1 MKLQWDR
8 WAYSAVSG
16 FISGGANAI
25 TSTGLFAAA
34 QASGWDVQALNLREM
49 GLIWLSA
56 GVYQTAKYLTTNPL
70 PAIETTTY
78 TVETVKTKDTQDE
91 KTDVGPPSGPVGS

>member
-8 WAYSAVSG
+8 WTYSAVSG

-70 PAIETTTY
+70 PDIETTTY
-78 TVETVKTKDTQDE
+78 TVETTKPSQPHNQDPVKDD
-91 KTDVGPPSGPVGS
+91 P